1 MTRLMNLNVKKFS
14 QLGHIY
20 GLNEDEINSIA
31 DSVINKADTLEEILG
46 NISTRQTKLLLV
58 YDLLAICYADGCYSL
73 AEKNAM
79 RSIVNMLHIEEA
91 KLTALEEVIEEST
104 VLNKKARNYS
114 RKIRRRYYGTRKNF
128 GYCRCRC
135 CMRNN
140 RWPGCSGNRCCG
152 WRYYGFIRRC
162 GYFSWTG
169 GSWRWSIGRRRCR
182 CSRRH
187 HAYSGGS
194 RWAWRPRCRHCD
206 QCRRWCESKEAE

>member
-1 MTRLMNLNVKKFS
+1 MMEHTEKIAYLKTLIYIATADDTIDESEREKFS

-31 DSVINKADTLEEILG
+31 DSVINKAETLEEILG

-104 VLNKKARNYS
+104 VLNKKLETILE
-114 RKIRRRYYGTRKNF
+114 K
-128 GYCRCRC
+128 
-135 CMRNN
+135 
-140 RWPGCSGNRCCG
+140 
-152 WRYYGFIRRC
+152 
-162 GYFSWTG
+162 
-169 GSWRWSIGRRRCR
+169 
-182 CSRRH
+182 
-187 HAYSGGS
+187 
-194 RWAWRPRCRHCD
+194 
-206 QCRRWCESKEAE
+206 

>member
-1 MTRLMNLNVKKFS
+1 MMEHIEKIAYLKALIYIATADDTIDESEREKFS

-31 DSVINKADTLEEILG
+31 DSVINKAETLEEILG

-104 VLNKKARNYS
+104 VLNKKLETILE
-114 RKIRRRYYGTRKNF
+114 K
-128 GYCRCRC
+128 
-135 CMRNN
+135 
-140 RWPGCSGNRCCG
+140 
-152 WRYYGFIRRC
+152 
-162 GYFSWTG
+162 
-169 GSWRWSIGRRRCR
+169 
-182 CSRRH
+182 
-187 HAYSGGS
+187 
-194 RWAWRPRCRHCD
+194 
-206 QCRRWCESKEAE
+206 

>member
-1 MTRLMNLNVKKFS
+1 MMEHTEKIAYLKALIYIATADDTIDESEREKFS

-31 DSVINKADTLEEILG
+31 DSVINKTETLEEILG

-104 VLNKKARNYS
+104 VLNKKLATILE
-114 RKIRRRYYGTRKNF
+114 K
-128 GYCRCRC
+128 
-135 CMRNN
+135 
-140 RWPGCSGNRCCG
+140 
-152 WRYYGFIRRC
+152 
-162 GYFSWTG
+162 
-169 GSWRWSIGRRRCR
+169 
-182 CSRRH
+182 
-187 HAYSGGS
+187 
-194 RWAWRPRCRHCD
+194 
-206 QCRRWCESKEAE
+206 

>member
-1 MTRLMNLNVKKFS
+1 MMEHTEKIAYLKALIYIATADDTIDEFEREKFS

-31 DSVINKADTLEEILG
+31 DSVINKAETLEEILG

-104 VLNKKARNYS
+104 VLNKKLATILE
-114 RKIRRRYYGTRKNF
+114 K
-128 GYCRCRC
+128 
-135 CMRNN
+135 
-140 RWPGCSGNRCCG
+140 
-152 WRYYGFIRRC
+152 
-162 GYFSWTG
+162 
-169 GSWRWSIGRRRCR
+169 
-182 CSRRH
+182 
-187 HAYSGGS
+187 
-194 RWAWRPRCRHCD
+194 
-206 QCRRWCESKEAE
+206 

>member
-1 MTRLMNLNVKKFS
+1 MMEHTEKIAYLKALIYIATADDTIDESEREKFS

-31 DSVINKADTLEEILG
+31 DSVINKAETLEEILG

-104 VLNKKARNYS
+104 VLNKELETILEK
-114 RKIRRRYYGTRKNF
+114 
-128 GYCRCRC
+128 
-135 CMRNN
+135 
-140 RWPGCSGNRCCG
+140 
-152 WRYYGFIRRC
+152 
-162 GYFSWTG
+162 
-169 GSWRWSIGRRRCR
+169 
-182 CSRRH
+182 
-187 HAYSGGS
+187 
-194 RWAWRPRCRHCD
+194 
-206 QCRRWCESKEAE
+206 

>member
-1 MTRLMNLNVKKFS
+1 MMEHTEKIAYLKALIYIATADDTIDESEREKFS

-31 DSVINKADTLEEILG
+31 DSVINTAETLEEILG

-104 VLNKKARNYS
+104 VLNKKLETILE
-114 RKIRRRYYGTRKNF
+114 K
-128 GYCRCRC
+128 
-135 CMRNN
+135 
-140 RWPGCSGNRCCG
+140 
-152 WRYYGFIRRC
+152 
-162 GYFSWTG
+162 
-169 GSWRWSIGRRRCR
+169 
-182 CSRRH
+182 
-187 HAYSGGS
+187 
-194 RWAWRPRCRHCD
+194 
-206 QCRRWCESKEAE
+206 